1 MSQLLEVNEYRYL
14 SGGLTQIGTVKIV
27 PTQVVKIHWETE
39 VQSGPQTL
47 TRFKVYMAD
56 GRSFITNWGGTGDIE
71 SWNAPFQNNA

>member
-27 PTQVVKIHWETE
+27 PTQVVKIHWELE
-39 VQSGPQTL
+39 IEGL
-47 TRFKVYMAD
+47 TRFRVHMAD

-71 SWNAPFQNNA
+71 SWNAPFQNND